1 MRLLARPLVAVLIA
15 GVLLVVRVLSAD
27 TSDKGLFDLT
37 KFGPA
42 ALVPGYES
50 DMPGFRDKLSD
61 ADIWGVLS
69 YIESTWPADIRARQQ
84 KMNERKP

>member
-1 MRLLARPLVAVLIA
+1 MRLLARRLVAVLIA

-50 DMPGFRDKLSD
+50 DMPGFSDKLSD
-61 ADIWGVLS
+61 ADIWAVLHTS
-69 YIESTWPADIRARQQ
+69 RAHGRQTSARAS
-84 KMNERKP
+84 KR